1 MLPEQARGEDLDV
14 RTDLFSFG
22 AVLYEM
28 ATGHMPFRGNTSA
41 AILGAILHAAPSPV
55 LQLNPQ
61 LPQKLEE
68 IISRVLEKDRDL
80 RYQSAA
86 DLRSELKRLK
96 RDTDSGP
103 SAGVSPDVAG
113 ASRPSKAEEGRGQ
126 DAHDPWAG
134 CPRDS
139 GRDPAR
145 PGQAVRATT
154 LAASGSRRRHCRR
167 GHPGLPPYAT
177 LAGAEGFGL
186 RTAHPRR

>member
-1 MLPEQARGEDLDV
+1 MSPEQARGEDLDV

-28 ATGHMPFRGNTSA
+28 ATGQMPFRGNNSA
-41 AILGAILHAAPSPV
+41 AIFGAILHTAPAPV

-96 RDTDSGP
+96 RDTESGRSTVGRVP
-103 SAGVSPDVAG
+103 SPPAPLPQG
-113 ASRPSKAEEGRGQ
+113 EGRQ
-126 DAHDPWAG
+126 
-134 CPRDS
+134 S
-139 GRDPAR
+139 
-145 PGQAVRATT
+145 
-154 LAASGSRRRHCRR
+154 L
-167 GHPGLPPYAT
+167 
-177 LAGAEGFGL
+177 
-186 RTAHPRR
+186 